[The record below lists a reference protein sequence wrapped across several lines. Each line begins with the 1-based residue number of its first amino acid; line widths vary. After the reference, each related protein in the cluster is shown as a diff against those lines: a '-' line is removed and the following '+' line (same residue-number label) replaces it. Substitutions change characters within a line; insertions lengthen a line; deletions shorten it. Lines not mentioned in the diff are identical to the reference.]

1 MRVAGGFTL
10 IELLIVV
17 AIVGILASVGMAVYR
32 HARVR
37 GAEVAAI
44 AALTAINQA
53 QLAFAQACGNQR
65 YAPTL
70 VSLGLPMPSTGHA
83 FLSPDLTLSDPLL
96 QGGYQYV
103 MTGTE
108 VTDTGLTCT
117 QQTPIASYVLTADP
131 IRPGLSGTRWYGT
144 NTDRVVFEDTTTFVG
159 NMPETAARVM
169 RPISSLPTAA
179 SGRSRLTWQGPTARR

>member
-1 MRVAGGFTL
+1 MPCHHVRRRAGAARGFTL

-17 AIVGILASVGMAVYR
+17 AIVGILASVSMAVYR

-37 GAEVAAI
+37 GAEVAAL
-44 AALTAINQA
+44 AALTAINQS
-53 QLAFAQACGNQR
+53 QFAFAQACGNQR

-70 VSLGLPMPSTGHA
+70 VSLGMPMPSTGHA
-83 FLSPDLTLSDPLL
+83 FLSPDLTVSDPLVH
-96 QGGYQYV
+96 GGYQMV
-103 MTGTE
+103 MTGTA

-117 QQTPIASYVLTADP
+117 NETPVESYVVTADP

-159 NMPETAARVM
+159 NMPETGS
-169 RPISSLPTAA
+169 PPHGTEIK
-179 SGRSRLTWQGPTARR
+179 

>member
-1 MRVAGGFTL
+1 MPKAAGFTL
-10 IELLIVV
+10 IELLVVV
-17 AIVGILASVGMAVYR
+17 AIVGILASISMGIYFR
-32 HARVR
+32 ARVQ
-37 GAEVAAI
+37 GNEASAI
-44 AALTAINQA
+44 ASLESVNQA
-53 QLAFAQACGNQR
+53 QFAFAQACGNQR

-83 FLSPDLTLSDPLL
+83 FLSPDLTMSDPLV

-144 NTDRVVFEDTTTFVG
+144 NTDRVVFEDTATFVG
-159 NMPETAARVM
+159 NMPETGN
-169 RPISSLPTAA
+169 PSHGTEIK
-179 SGRSRLTWQGPTARR
+179 

>member
-1 MRVAGGFTL
+1 MTPHPKTIRRQGRRSAGGFTL

-17 AIVGILASVGMAVYR
+17 AIVGILASISMAVYR

-37 GAEVAAI
+37 GAEVAVI

-53 QLAFAQACGNQR
+53 QFAFAQACGNQR

-70 VSLGLPMPSTGHA
+70 VSLGMVMPSTGHA
-83 FLSPDLTLSDPLL
+83 FLSPDLTVSDPLV

-108 VTDTGLTCT
+108 GTDSGLTCT
-117 QQTPIASYVLTADP
+117 QQTPLASYQITADP
-131 IRPGLSGTRWYGT
+131 IRPGLSGTRWYAT
-144 NTDRVVFEDTTTFVG
+144 NTDRVVFEDTVSFVG
-159 NMPETAARVM
+159 NMPETGD
-169 RPISSLPTAA
+169 PSHGTQIK
-179 SGRSRLTWQGPTARR
+179 